1 LSRYTLLDY
10 GVGNEAEAAEVECFC
25 DFEPRDHPRSDAF
38 ARLRDRGRR
47 NVDAGD
53 IGAATGCQ
61 QSVLAGAAA
70 SVEKASGQAAL
81 VSEPTKAGCGLPV
94 SHGAGVPAV

>member
-1 LSRYTLLDY
+1 MRLRR
-10 GVGNEAEAAEVECFC
+10 
-25 DFEPRDHPRSDAF
+25 PRSNASATSNRAITPRSDAF

-47 NVDAGD
+47 NADAGD

-61 QSVLAGAAA
+61 QRVLAGAAA